1 MTARLLR
8 VLTTPPAPRTFP
20 ACSAANLP
28 RLRGRL
34 ELIRDGNGVLHIYA
48 DEEPD
53 LYAALGFAQAADRF
67 FNIDTI
73 RHLGAGRM
81 TALLGNLAVPKRT
94 ELFGGK
100 RVADLDAFVRP
111 LGFEARSRADF
122 TRLSPRAASLLE
134 AYADGVNAALRAM
147 RGVYPHEYL
156 LAGAIEPWH
165 PADCLLAGNTCG
177 FVVSLTAFE
186 NELTFDAVRGALG
199 DDAARRLYPEAPW
212 EQVPTSY
219 AVRGPAPEPELPLD
233 VRGSG
238 SNNWAVAAARSA
250 SGAPLVANDPHVPFL
265 LPTFWHHIHLD
276 CPAYRVQG
284 GVFPGCPVFGF
295 GHNGALAWGCTTGFR
310 DGYDLYRIH
319 RLDGDASRY
328 RTVRGSGAI
337 TKHREELPARLGRRV
352 AIEWESCEHGILY
365 PGWHHH
371 DGVELAVRAV
381 PGDLAHYFEGYLALA
396 ASQTVDEHRRAL
408 ALIND
413 GPFDFNHVYGH
424 RDGAIGWEFFGR
436 VPQRR
441 REGLFVRDAHDPD
454 AQWDGWVP
462 FEAMPK
468 HLDPARGFVA
478 TANSTTDLRSH
489 AVTFTV
495 THCEPRYRTTR
506 IESVLAAQP
515 AHTVESCAALQR
527 DVVADYAPPLRDA
540 LVRAVGPVLGNPVA
554 AQALEALRAWDGAFP
569 VDSCGALL
577 FAVLQRDLP
586 PRCFVPL
593 LGPQLG
599 VRYANGR
606 RAMPRLHRLLLD
618 ADDPLRADVERATRQ
633 PLAALVREAFF
644 AAVQRLTAAQG
655 PDPARWR
662 WGALQR
668 IRLGT
673 TLSVLP
679 VIGRRLT
686 ALDGEFPGDEYT
698 VSPSRSVPFR
708 GTLYS
713 VVGATSRF
721 ICDLAKPDEALFAH
735 SAGPSADPHSTFFA
749 NCSAAWHRFE
759 YFRSALWRPDEVP
772 DPQERVCIPCLR

>member
-1 MTARLLR
+1 MLRRLLAT
-8 VLTTPPAPRTFP
+8 LTTPPAPRTVP
-20 ACSAANLP
+20 AFSAANLP
-28 RLRGRL
+28 PLRGRL
-34 ELIRDGNGVLHIYA
+34 EVIRDGNGVLHVYA

-53 LYAALGFAQAADRF
+53 LYAALGFAQASDRF
-67 FNIDTI
+67 FFLDTV
-73 RHLGAGRM
+73 RHVGAGRLS
-81 TALLGNLAVPKRT
+81 ALLGNLRAPKRS

-122 TRLSPRAASLLE
+122 TRLAPRAAALLE
-134 AYADGVNAALRAM
+134 AYADGVNASLRAM
-147 RGVYPHEYL
+147 RGSYPPEYL
-156 LAGAIEPWH
+156 LAGAVEPWH

-177 FVVSLTAFE
+177 FIVSLTAFE

-199 DDAARRLYPEAPW
+199 DEAARRLYPDAPW
-212 EQVPTSY
+212 ERVPTGY

-265 LPTFWHHIHLD
+265 PLPTFWHHVHLD

-284 GVFPGCPVFGF
+284 GIFPGCPVFGF

-310 DGYDLYRIH
+310 DGYDLYRIQ
-319 RLDGDASRY
+319 RLEGDASRY
-328 RTVRGSGAI
+328 RTVLGSGDI
-337 TKHREELPARLGRRV
+337 TKHREELPARFGRRIV
-352 AIEWESCEHGILY
+352 LEWESCEHGILY
-365 PGWHHH
+365 PGWRHH

-396 ASQTVDEHRRAL
+396 ASRTVDEHRRAL

-424 RDGAIGWEFFGR
+424 RDGAIGWELFGR
-436 VPQRR
+436 LPQRR
-441 REGLFVRDAHDPD
+441 SEGLFVRDAHDPE

-468 HLDPARGFVA
+468 QLDPARGFVA
-478 TANSTTDLRSH
+478 SANSTTDPHNH
-489 AVTFTV
+489 AVAFTV
-495 THCEPRYRTTR
+495 THCEPRYRTAR
-506 IESVLAAQP
+506 IEAVLGAQS
-515 AHTVESCAALQR
+515 AHTAESFAALQR

-540 LVRAVGPVLGNPVA
+540 LVESIGAVAGNDVA
-554 AQALEALRAWDGAFP
+554 ARARECLRAWDGTCGG
-569 VDSCGALL
+569 DSCGAML
-577 FAVLQRDLP
+577 FALLQRDLP
-586 PRCFVPL
+586 VRCFTPL
-593 LGPQLG
+593 LGAQLG
-599 VRYANGR
+599 ARYANGR

-618 ADDPLRADVERATRQ
+618 PADPLRADVERAARR
-633 PLAALVREAFF
+633 PIGELVREAFF
-644 AAVQRLTAAQG
+644 AAVQRVAAAQG
-655 PDPARWR
+655 PDPSRWR

-668 IRLGT
+668 VRLGT
-673 TLSVLP
+673 ALSILP
-679 VIGRRLT
+679 VVGKRFV

-698 VSPSRSVPFR
+698 VSPSRSVPVR
-708 GTLYS
+708 GTLYAL
-713 VVGATSRF
+713 VGATSRF
-721 ICDLAKPDEALFAH
+721 ICDLSKPDEALFAH

-759 YFRSALWRPDEVP
+759 YFRSALWKPDDVP
-772 DPQERVCIPCLR
+772 DKQEHVRIG